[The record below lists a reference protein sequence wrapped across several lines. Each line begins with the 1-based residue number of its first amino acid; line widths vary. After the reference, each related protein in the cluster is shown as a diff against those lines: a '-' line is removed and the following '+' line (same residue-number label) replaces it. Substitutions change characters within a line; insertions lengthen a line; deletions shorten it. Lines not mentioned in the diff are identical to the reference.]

1 MKQAQ
6 SAAFNGLAQ
15 SRPQFLQRLI
25 PLRLRLRWQTWLAKR
40 IPASRQ
46 FVLSHRSI
54 FILPSAFGLAWIG
67 LILLLYLFGTNYQ
80 NNLIIGLSLLLASL
94 FQTCIIY
101 SYKNLAGLR
110 LSAKKNPQIYAGD
123 TASFAVEL
131 SHQRSQLNV
140 SSTANHAVDINRH
153 TWLKDASRHQDICL
167 RFAGQHHVR
176 IKQVR
181 SEQLAYVPFDNS
193 RRGRLIPGRII
204 VESYFPLGL
213 CRTWSYVDLD
223 LQQIIFAKPKP
234 CEIILSAAE
243 KEAKEDEHGQ
253 QRAGINEFNE
263 LRAYVPGESL
273 KQVAWKQWAQGKGL
287 LTKTFSQPQGK
298 PLWLLL
304 AQIQGQDVEDR
315 LSKLAWQVDELSQ
328 RQQVFGLVLDNKHTI
343 EQDTGDKHRIACQ
356 QAIALFQTEGVQTER
371 IQTERIQTERIQTER
386 VQTPEAK
393 PQAKNSVPSNS
404 IFHASLKNAADTFMQ
419 KLRNIVKKG
428 VKNAR

>member
-6 SAAFNGLAQ
+6 AAAFDGAAQ
-15 SRPQFLQRLI
+15 SRPHFLQRLI
-25 PLRLRLRWQTWLAKR
+25 PLRLRLRWQKWLAKR

-46 FVLSHRSI
+46 FTLNHKSI

-131 SHQRSQLNV
+131 SHQSSQLNV
-140 SSTANHAVDINRH
+140 SSSANHTVDAGGH
-153 TWLKDASRHQDICL
+153 TRLKDASRHQQICL

-181 SEQLAYVPFDNS
+181 SEKLAYVPFDNS
-193 RRGRLIPGRII
+193 RRGRLIPGRIT

-223 LQQIIFAKPKP
+223 LQQIIFAKPKHN
-234 CEIILSAAE
+234 EINLSAAE
-243 KEAKEDEHGQ
+243 AEEKEDEHGL
-253 QRAGINEFNE
+253 QRTGINEFNE

-304 AQIQGQDVEDR
+304 AQIPGQDFEDR
-315 LSKLAWQVDELSQ
+315 LCKLAWQVDELSQ
-328 RQQVFGLVLDNKHTI
+328 RQQIFGLVLDNNHTI
-343 EQDTGDKHRIACQ
+343 KQDTGDKHRIACQ
-356 QAIALFQTEGVQTER
+356 QAIALFQTE
-371 IQTERIQTERIQTER
+371 R
-386 VQTPEAK
+386 VQAQEFQ
-393 PQAKNSVPSNS
+393 PQARNSVPSKS
-404 IFHASLKNAADTFMQ
+404 TSHASLRSAADTVIE
-419 KLRNIVKKG
+419 KLRSLAKKG
-428 VKNAR
+428 VKNAG

>member
-6 SAAFNGLAQ
+6 AAAFDGTAP
-15 SRPQFLQRLI
+15 SRPHFLQRLI
-25 PLRLRLRWQTWLAKR
+25 PLGLRLRWQTWLAKR

-46 FVLSHRSI
+46 FTLSHKSI

-131 SHQRSQLNV
+131 SHQSNQHNM
-140 SSTANHAVDINRH
+140 SSTANHAVDAGGH
-153 TWLKDASRHQDICL
+153 TWLKDASRHQQICL

-181 SEQLAYVPFDNS
+181 SEKLAYVPYDNS
-193 RRGRLIPGRII
+193 RRGRLIPGRIT

-223 LQQIIFAKPKP
+223 LQQIIFAKPKHY
-234 CEIILSAAE
+234 EIILSAAE

-253 QRAGINEFNE
+253 QCAGINEFNE

-304 AQIQGQDVEDR
+304 AQIPGQDFEVR

-328 RQQVFGLVLDNKHTI
+328 RQQVFGLVLDNNHTI
-343 EQDTGDKHRIACQ
+343 KQDTGDKHRIACQ
-356 QAIALFQTEGVQTER
+356 QAIALFQTERGQTKGL
-371 IQTERIQTERIQTER
+371 QTQDFQ
-386 VQTPEAK
+386 
-393 PQAKNSVPSNS
+393 PQAKNSVPSS
-404 IFHASLKNAADTFMQ
+404 STSHASLSSAADTFMK
-419 KLRNIVKKG
+419 KLRNIAKKG
-428 VKNAR
+428 VKNAG

>member
-1 MKQAQ
+1 MIHSKPAPDAQ
-6 SAAFNGLAQ
+6 LKTQLAAPRQTL
-15 SRPQFLQRLI
+15 LMRLTLKAI
-25 PLRLRLRWQTWLAKR
+25 PKKLRLRWQKWLAKR

-46 FVLSHRSI
+46 FTLSHKSI

-110 LSAKKNPQIYAGD
+110 LSAIKNPQIYAGG

-131 SHQRSQLNV
+131 SHHDLGLAASQSNPHG
-140 SSTANHAVDINRH
+140 SRDNRH
-153 TWLKDASRHQDICL
+153 QQICL
-167 RFAGQHHVR
+167 RFANQHHVR
-176 IKQVR
+176 VKHVIN
-181 SEQLAYVPFDNS
+181 EQLTYVPLDNCQ
-193 RRGRLIPGRII
+193 RGRLNPGRIT

-234 CEIILSAAE
+234 YEIILSAAD
-243 KEAKEDEHGQ
+243 KEAQEDEHGL
-253 QRAGINEFNE
+253 QRAGVSEFNE

-304 AQIQGQDVEDR
+304 ANITGHDIEER
-315 LSKLAWQVDELSQ
+315 LSKLAWQVDELSR
-328 RQQVFGLVLDNKHTI
+328 RQQVFGVVLDNAHTI
-343 EQDTGDKHRIACQ
+343 EQNIGDSHRITCQ
-356 QAIALFQTEGVQTER
+356 QAIALFQTKSGRDE
-371 IQTERIQTERIQTER
+371 
-386 VQTPEAK
+386 EA
-393 PQAKNSVPSNS
+393 S
-404 IFHASLKNAADTFMQ
+404 HA
-419 KLRNIVKKG
+419 G
-428 VKNAR
+428 

>member
-6 SAAFNGLAQ
+6 STASNELTQ
-15 SRPQFLQRLI
+15 SRPRLFERLI
-25 PLRLRLRWQTWLAKR
+25 PLGLRLRWQTWLAKR

-46 FVLSHRSI
+46 FTLNHKSI

-110 LSAKKNPQIYAGD
+110 LSAKKHPQIYAGD

-131 SHQRSQLNV
+131 SHQNRQLKV
-140 SSTANHAVDINRH
+140 SATGNPAADVQGH
-153 TWLKDASRHQDICL
+153 TWLNDTSRHQQICL

-176 IKQVR
+176 IKRVR
-181 SEQLAYVPFDNS
+181 SEKLAYVPFDNS
-193 RRGRLIPGRII
+193 RRGRLIPGRLT

-213 CRTWSYVDLD
+213 CRTWSYVDLE
-223 LQQIIFAKPKP
+223 LQQIIFAKPKHY
-234 CEIILSAAE
+234 EIHLSAAE
-243 KEAKEDEHGQ
+243 KEAQEDEHGQ
-253 QRAGINEFNE
+253 QRTGINEFNE

-304 AQIQGQDVEDR
+304 AQIPGQDFEDR

-328 RQQVFGLVLDNKHTI
+328 RQQVFGLVLDNNHTI
-343 EQDTGDKHRIACQ
+343 KQDTGDKHRIACQ
-356 QAIALFQTEGVQTER
+356 QAIALFQTERAQTQEF
-371 IQTERIQTERIQTER
+371 Q
-386 VQTPEAK
+386 
-393 PQAKNSVPSNS
+393 PQAKNSGPSS
-404 IFHASLKNAADTFMQ
+404 SPSHASLSNAKGNIIE
-419 KLRNIVKKG
+419 KLRDILRKG
-428 VKNAR
+428 VKNAG